1 MMWYDVSLFACA
13 DGIYMYEGSDSPEA
27 SDGLP
32 SFNIIADN
40 YIEDALEGLKMG
52 DTVGNEF
59 SGNVRQTIN
68 KNKKMPVFRF
78 FLLVFFFVNQY
89 LKDAFFLICCVFL
102 WFIFAFCSFA
112 WFKMGGGAMLG
123 TIFALT
129 WDKKQFFFQVFFY
142 QNILL
147 FSVCWDLAVW
157 LVRMSV
163 VKCQYY

>member
-1 MMWYDVSLFACA
+1 
-13 DGIYMYEGSDSPEA
+13 MYEGSDSPEA

-68 KNKKMPVFRF
+68 KNKKCQFFVFF
-78 FLLVFFFVNQY
+78 ACFFFVNQY

-102 WFIFAFCSFA
+102 
-112 WFKMGGGAMLG
+112 
-123 TIFALT
+123 
-129 WDKKQFFFQVFFY
+129 
-142 QNILL
+142 
-147 FSVCWDLAVW
+147 
-157 LVRMSV
+157 
-163 VKCQYY
+163 